1 MINDDIL
8 SVLAIFYF
16 DIFNVHLLRYF
27 IHFEWFLIVL
37 GKILK
42 VKDYEQEIDNRLSGS

>member
-1 MINDDIL
+1 MINGEIL
-8 SVLAIFYF
+8 SVLSIFYL

-27 IHFEWFLIVL
+27 IPFEWFLIVL

-42 VKDYEQEIDNRLSGS
+42 VKDYEQEIDHRLSGS